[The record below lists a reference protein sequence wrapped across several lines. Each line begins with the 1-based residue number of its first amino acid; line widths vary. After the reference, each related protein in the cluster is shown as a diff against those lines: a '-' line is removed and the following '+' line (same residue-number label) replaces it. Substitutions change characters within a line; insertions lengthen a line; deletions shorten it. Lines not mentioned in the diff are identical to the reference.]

1 MLKSKIKSIVE
12 ARGLK
17 YITNPLLVNE
27 LADYK
32 AYEEC
37 IPAKF
42 ILKIIIEEE
51 YADALCHLIEI
62 GSYTDTVAKRIVED
76 LYSKFGFR
84 RDLIILVVNSL
95 LYALGFSELPLDN
108 VPSPSNSSND
118 NSLTDGNGTHITF
131 SGISLDHS
139 LNEIENHLQ
148 SRGFKTVKSKLY
160 QIQMAGTFCEI
171 NDVKLYINGS
181 PFGVTKNIVV
191 SMESNARCLYFNW
204 GNDLYKLIRKKYGEP
219 CSVIDPLDTID
230 SDFDHYCKNILKYH
244 EKEEHYEDILSCIW
258 QVKGGKIELW
268 WTGDHLNLTYTD
280 TENTNSVEV
289 QQHQLNLES
298 I

>member
-12 ARGLK
+12 VRGLK
-17 YITNPLLVNE
+17 YIKNPLLINE

-42 ILKIIIEEE
+42 ILKIIIEEK
-51 YADALCHLIEI
+51 YADTLCHLIEI

-95 LYALGFSELPLDN
+95 LYALGFSELPTDN
-108 VPSPSNSSND
+108 VPIPSN
-118 NSLTDGNGTHITF
+118 NSKGNFSANSHCTHITF

-139 LNEIENHLQ
+139 LNEIEKHLQ
-148 SRGFKTVKSKLY
+148 NRGFRTVKYKPY
-160 QIQMAGTFCEI
+160 QTQMTGTFCEI
-171 NDVKLYINGS
+171 NDVELYINSS
-181 PFGVTKNIVV
+181 PLGVTKNIVIQIK
-191 SMESNARCLYFNW
+191 SNASCLYFNW
-204 GNDLYKLIRKKYGEP
+204 CNDLYKLIHKKYGAP
-219 CSVIDPLDTID
+219 CSVTDSLHTIN

-244 EKEEHYEDILSCIW
+244 EKEEYYQDILNCVW
-258 QVKGGKIELW
+258 QVKGGKIELC
-268 WTGDHLNLTYTD
+268 WTGNHLNLTYTD
-280 TENTNSVEV
+280 TENTNSAE
-289 QQHQLNLES
+289 QQQQQFNLDS